1 MNSSFILKDISRR
14 EALESIAARYPEFEM
29 SAQECFL
36 ALLSVAGQ
44 IMEAIETQ
52 LSRRQTSQGRVRIL
66 LELQQTPG
74 QSLAAG
80 ELAARLKVTPAT
92 ITGLLDGLERAG
104 QVRRER
110 RSQDRR
116 SVSVRLTPR
125 GARIISEVMPE
136 RFRRNSRLM
145 ATLSETDRRILKRL
159 LERVG
164 RGLEEFSRS

>member
-14 EALESIAARYPEFEM
+14 ETLGSIAARYPEFEM

-44 IMEAIETQ
+44 VMEAIELQ
-52 LSRRQTSQGRVRIL
+52 LSRRKTSQGRIRIL

-74 QSLAAG
+74 QALAAG
-80 ELAARLKVTPAT
+80 ELATRLKVTPAT
-92 ITGLLDGLERAG
+92 ITGLLDGLERSG

-110 RSQDRR
+110 RSEDRR
-116 SVSVRLTPR
+116 SVGVRLTAR
-125 GARIISEVMPE
+125 GTRVLSEVMPE
-136 RFRRNSRLM
+136 RFLRNSRLM
-145 ATLSETDRRILKRL
+145 ARLSEADRRALVRL

-164 RGLEEFSRS
+164 RGLEDFSRP

>member
-14 EALESIAARYPEFEM
+14 ETLRSIAARYPEFEM

-44 IMEAIETQ
+44 IMEAIELQ
-52 LSRRQTSQGRVRIL
+52 LARSKTSQGRIRIL

-74 QSLAAG
+74 QALAAG

-92 ITGLLDGLERAG
+92 VTGLLDGLERAG
-104 QVRRER
+104 QVRRQRCSE
-110 RSQDRR
+110 DRR
-116 SVSVRLTPR
+116 SVAVRLTAR
-125 GARIISEVMPE
+125 GAKVLSEVMPE

-145 ATLSETDRRILKRL
+145 AKLSEGDRRQLRRL
-159 LERVG
+159 LEQVG
-164 RGLEEFSRS
+164 GGLEEFSRS